1 MRARQQPSFIPAPGL
16 DRNSFLGPKYRD
28 VDVNLAKAF
37 GLPKM
42 RVLGEGAR
50 IEIKANVLN
59 LFNLLNIDPT
69 TVSNNIGNANLG
81 QATGALG
88 ARIIDFQAR
97 FSF

>member
-1 MRARQQPSFIPAPGL
+1 
-16 DRNSFLGPKYRD
+16 
-28 VDVNLAKAF
+28 
-37 GLPKM
+37 M
-42 RVLGEGAR
+42 RVIGEGAR

-59 LFNLLNIDPT
+59 VFNLLNIDPT
-69 TVSNNIGNANLG
+69 TVSNNVGNANLG